1 MLLYAVAEFVLPD
14 TSRPCTGEIF
24 ESINHCKR
32 RFRGYARRR
41 RARQRG
47 LRALRTRVHTSFRM
61 AVSEIAP
68 SRICVPNMRPCYIP
82 QNGTL
87 RFCLFGC
94 KLQSMMDDLDLYER
108 PSVTNLTRYGT

>member
-32 RFRGYARRR
+32 RFQGYARRR

-47 LRALRTRVHTSFRM
+47 LRALRRCPKLLRAEYAF
-61 AVSEIAP
+61 
-68 SRICVPNMRPCYIP
+68 RICVPATSRSVSTNPHEKPGYKSHLLAANLIETDKNRP
-82 QNGTL
+82 
-87 RFCLFGC
+87 RHRH
-94 KLQSMMDDLDLYER
+94 E
-108 PSVTNLTRYGT
+108 TRIMLN